1 VATEWC
7 CAERRGLFQ
16 GFNGTNLIQGNTNG
30 VNLVNGAS
38 AEFDA
43 PNLIQNNQS
52 IGMSVGDGSS
62 ARLFGDL
69 DANGNPIPNVISGNP
84 WIGLNTFGG
93 QVLLS
98 GATQITNNGFGG
110 QPFHAG
116 VRVDDNTDFVSAGS
130 GDIEISNNTGP
141 GIAATA
147 GGNIDMSG
155 TLVKNNS
162 GDGINLA
169 GNAQVAFFP
178 PNTNV
183 LMGNGKLAINCDST
197 SVFLGDKTGVGKL
210 ACHVSQLN
218 SASAAQATRRALR
231 DSSRD

>member
-1 VATEWC
+1 MS
-7 CAERRGLFQ
+7 
-16 GFNGTNLIQGNTNG
+16 QGNANG
-30 VNLVNGAS
+30 VSLVNGAS

-43 PNLIQNNQS
+43 PNLIQNNKS

-62 ARLFGDL
+62 VRLFGDL

-84 WIGLNTFGG
+84 LIGLNTFGG

-116 VRVDDNTDFVSAGS
+116 VRVDDNTDFISAGA

-155 TLVKNNS
+155 TVIKNNS
-162 GDGINLA
+162 GDGINLV

-178 PNTNV
+178 LNANL
-183 LMGNGKLAINCDST
+183 LMGNGQLAIKAPT
-197 SVFLGDKTGVGKL
+197 YSVW
-210 ACHVSQLN
+210 LN
-218 SASAAQATRRALR
+218 LR
-231 DSSRD
+231 NPR